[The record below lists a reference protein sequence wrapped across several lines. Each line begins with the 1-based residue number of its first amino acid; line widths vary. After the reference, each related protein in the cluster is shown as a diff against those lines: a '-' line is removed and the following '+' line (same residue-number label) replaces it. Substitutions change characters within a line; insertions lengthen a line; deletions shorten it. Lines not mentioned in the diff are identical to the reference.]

1 MPRTVLQNCRVIAHQ
16 FVIKQLFS
24 TEVKLDI
31 GSWDTGFVLTRDDH
45 STSRSKEAKL
55 AGTAPCCKPT
65 AAHLQFA
72 LDSRPRLREVCV
84 QGQAWRVGALEVES
98 RHRGFPPTVSS
109 GKMGVQYRSRAL
121 IALGPESALHD
132 GRHEKQAAGR
142 EVHNMITPAK
152 AGELTE
158 PQSR

>member
-16 FVIKQLFS
+16 FVIEQLFS
-24 TEVKLDI
+24 TEVQLDV

-98 RHRGFPPTVSS
+98 RHWGFPPTVSS
-109 GKMGVQYRSRAL
+109 GKMGVVTPSEP
-121 IALGPESALHD
+121 GHVWGTESVLPD
-132 GRHEKQAAGR
+132 GRHE
-142 EVHNMITPAK
+142 
-152 AGELTE
+152 
-158 PQSR
+158 